1 MKKPFPIA
9 VLISI
14 LFLVLSLAHAQ
25 EPKAGSRGIISVPL
39 ANVHEEPLPKSRLA
53 TQVLMG
59 DEVRILE
66 KRDYRYHIAIPGQDG
81 REGWIQQEA
90 VLIPRD
96 RNLSYLNGSRR
107 KVVIIRAK
115 TEARILDKTGDHNVP
130 LYAGTQ
136 LPVIEQTDSGCK
148 VQFPDRTLAIIE
160 TKDVMPV
167 KTSDPIMND
176 TTPEELVKTARQFVG
191 ASYHA
196 GGLTSQ
202 GMDTD
207 GLISIVYRVHGM
219 ALGTDRSSF
228 KTHAERV
235 DKKDIQAGDILVF
248 FGESDG
254 LALGNGRFLQAAPKR
269 TVQIAGL
276 GDRRYA
282 NALQYGL
289 RVIGAGPG
297 QNKVPAAMTADELL
311 LAQART
317 ARLPAGKRIAY
328 WAGRFIGTPY
338 DPDPLGL
345 YVRTNRIVADEKVD
359 CMYLTFR
366 SVELAQSSTP
376 FEAINQAL
384 TLRFITTGMQVDGI
398 VTNYDQRYQYG
409 EDMVFS
415 GKWGKNV
422 TAELG
427 AAKTIPGSRGKD
439 TVDILPK
446 STLLTRGLRKNLQDG
461 DIIYWVKDPK
471 KRVVEEIVA
480 HLAIVHIKGG
490 KPYLIHAAGDK
501 DRADRPGGGVVKEVP
516 FAQYVQNMRFIGAFV
531 TRFEE

>member
-254 LALGNGRFLQAAPKR
+254 LALGNGRFLQATRKR
-269 TVQIAGL
+269 TVQAAGL

-289 RVIGAGPG
+289 RVIGAEPG

-366 SVELAQSSTP
+366 SVELARSSLP

-439 TVDILPK
+439 TVDTLPK

>member
-1 MKKPFPIA
+1 MKKHFPIA
-9 VLISI
+9 VLICI
-14 LFLVLSLAHAQ
+14 TFLVLSIAHAQ

-39 ANVHEEPLPKSRLA
+39 ANVHEEPQPKSRLA

-66 KRDYRYHIAIPGQDG
+66 KRDYRYHIAIPGQDD

-96 RNLSYLNGSRR
+96 KNFSNLNGSR
-107 KVVIIRAK
+107 KKIVITRAK
-115 TEARILDKTGDHNVP
+115 TEALILDKTGDHNVP

-136 LPVIEQTDSGCK
+136 LPVIEQTTRGYK
-148 VQFPDRTLAIIE
+148 VQFPDRTLAMIE
-160 TKDVMPV
+160 AAAVMLI
-167 KTSDPIMND
+167 KTSDPVMND
-176 TTPEELVKTARQFVG
+176 TTPEEIVKTAQQFVG
-191 ASYHA
+191 VNHHA

-207 GLISIVYRVHGM
+207 GLIYIVYRIHGI

-228 KTHAERV
+228 KAHAERV

-248 FGESDG
+248 YGESAG
-254 LALGNGRFLQAAPKR
+254 LALGNGRFLQATHKR
-269 TVQIAGL
+269 TVQVAGL
-276 GDRRYA
+276 GDRRHA

-289 RVIGAGPG
+289 RVIGAEPG
-297 QNKVPAAMTADELL
+297 RNKVPAAMTADELL
-311 LAQART
+311 LAQARA
-317 ARLPAGKRIAY
+317 ARLPLNKRIAY
-328 WAGRFIGTPY
+328 WAGRFINTPY

-359 CMYLTFR
+359 CMYHTFR
-366 SVELAQSSTP
+366 SVELARSSTP
-376 FEAINQAL
+376 FEAIEQAL
-384 TLRFITTGMQVDGI
+384 TLRFITTGMQVDGL
-398 VTNYDQRYQYG
+398 VTNYDERYQYG
-409 EDMVFS
+409 EDMVFG

-427 AAKTIPGSRGKD
+427 AVKTIPGSRGKD
-439 TVDILPK
+439 QIDILPK
-446 STLLTRGLRKNLQDG
+446 STLLTRGLQKKLQDG
-461 DIIYWVKDPK
+461 DVLYWVKDPK

-480 HLAIVHIKGG
+480 HLSIVRIKGG
-490 KPYLIHAAGDK
+490 KPFVIHAAGDK
-501 DRADRPGGGVVKEVP
+501 DRVDRSGGGVVKEVP

-531 TRFEE
+531 TRFEQ

>member
-14 LFLVLSLAHAQ
+14 TFLALSLAHAQ
-25 EPKAGSRGIISVPL
+25 AGSRGIISVPL
-39 ANVHEEPLPKSRLA
+39 ANVHEEPRPKSRLA

-66 KRDYRYHIAIPGQDG
+66 KRDYRYHIAIPSQDG

-90 VLIPRD
+90 VLVLRD
-96 RNLSYLNGSRR
+96 QDRASLNNARQ
-107 KVVIIRAK
+107 KIVITRAK
-115 TEARILDKTGDHNVP
+115 AEALILDKTGNHNVP
-130 LYAGTQ
+130 LYAGTR
-136 LPVIEQTDSGCK
+136 LPVIEKGAKDFT
-148 VQFPDRTLAIIE
+148 VQFPDRTRAIIAAA
-160 TKDVMPV
+160 DVMPV
-167 KTSDPIMND
+167 KSSDPIMND
-176 TTPEELVKTARQFVG
+176 TTPEEIAATAKQFIGVN
-191 ASYHA
+191 HHD

-202 GMDTD
+202 GMDAD
-207 GLISIVYRVHGM
+207 GLIHIVYRIHGI

-228 KTHAERV
+228 KTHTTRV

-254 LALGNGRFLQAAPKR
+254 IALGNGRFLQATRKR
-269 TVQIAGL
+269 TVQVAGL
-276 GDRRYA
+276 GDRRNA

-289 RVIGAGPG
+289 RVLGAEPG
-297 QNKVPAAMTADELL
+297 RNKTPAAMTADEILL
-311 LAQART
+311 SQARA
-317 ARLPAGKRIAY
+317 ARLPLNQRIAY

-366 SVELAQSSTP
+366 SVELARSNAP
-376 FEAINQAL
+376 YDAVNQAL
-384 TLRFITTGMQVDGI
+384 TLRFITTGTQADGL

-409 EDMVFS
+409 EDMAFG

-427 AAKTIPGSRGKD
+427 VTKTIPGSRGKEQI
-439 TVDILPK
+439 DILPK
-446 STLLTRGLRKNLQDG
+446 ATLLTQGLRKKLRDG

-480 HLAIVHIKGG
+480 HLAIVRIKGN

-516 FAQYVQNMRFIGAFV
+516 FAAYVQNMRFIGALV
-531 TRFEE
+531 TRFEQ

>member
-1 MKKPFPIA
+1 MPI
-9 VLISI
+9 
-14 LFLVLSLAHAQ
+14 
-25 EPKAGSRGIISVPL
+25 
-39 ANVHEEPLPKSRLA
+39 
-53 TQVLMG
+53 
-59 DEVRILE
+59 
-66 KRDYRYHIAIPGQDG
+66 
-81 REGWIQQEA
+81 
-90 VLIPRD
+90 
-96 RNLSYLNGSRR
+96 
-107 KVVIIRAK
+107 
-115 TEARILDKTGDHNVP
+115 
-130 LYAGTQ
+130 
-136 LPVIEQTDSGCK
+136 
-148 VQFPDRTLAIIE
+148 
-160 TKDVMPV
+160 

-176 TTPEELVKTARQFVG
+176 TTPEEIVKTAQQFVG
-191 ASYHA
+191 VTHHA

-207 GLISIVYRVHGM
+207 GLIYIVYRVHGI

-228 KTHAERV
+228 KAHAARV

-248 FGESDG
+248 SGESDG
-254 LALGNGRFLQAAPKR
+254 LALGNGRFLQATKKR
-269 TVQIAGL
+269 TVQVTGM
-276 GDRRYA
+276 GSH
-282 NALQYGL
+282 ALQYGL
-289 RVIGAGPG
+289 RVIGAEPG
-297 QNKVPAAMTADELL
+297 QNKVPAAMTAEEIL

-317 ARLPAGKRIAY
+317 ARLPLNKRIVY
-328 WAGRFIGTPY
+328 WAGRFVGTPY

-359 CMYLTFR
+359 CMYHAFR

-384 TLRFITTGMQVDGI
+384 TLRFITKGTQADGL

-422 TAELG
+422 TAEIG
-427 AAKTIPGSRGKD
+427 ATKTIPGSRGKD
-439 TVDILPK
+439 QVDILPK
-446 STLLTRGLRKNLQDG
+446 SALLMRGLQKNLQDG
-461 DIIYWVKDPK
+461 DIVYWVKDPK

-480 HLAIVHIKGG
+480 HLSIVHIKGG

-531 TRFEE
+531 TRFEQ

>member
-1 MKKPFPIA
+1 MKKHFPIA

-14 LFLVLSLAHAQ
+14 SLLFLSLAHAQ
-25 EPKAGSRGIISVPL
+25 EPKANGRGIISVPL
-39 ANVHEEPLPKSRLA
+39 ANVHEAPLPKSRLA

-66 KRDYRYHIAIPGQDG
+66 KQDYRYHIAIPSQND

-96 RNLSYLNGSRR
+96 KNHASLNGSR
-107 KVVIIRAK
+107 KKIVITRAK
-115 TEARILDKTGDHNVP
+115 TEALILDKTGDHNVP

-136 LPVIEQTDSGCK
+136 LPVVEQTSKGYK
-148 VQFPDRTLAIIE
+148 VQFPDHTLAIIE
-160 TKDVMPV
+160 AAAVMPV

-176 TTPEELVKTARQFVG
+176 TTTEEIVRTAQQFVG
-191 ASYHA
+191 VNHQA

-207 GLISIVYRVHGM
+207 GLIYLVYRIHGI
-219 ALGTDRSSF
+219 ALGTDRAAF
-228 KTHAERV
+228 KAHAERV

-248 FGESDG
+248 SGENHG
-254 LALGNGRFLQAAPKR
+254 FALGSGRFLQATKKR
-269 TVQIAGL
+269 TIQAAGM
-276 GDRRYA
+276 GSQ
-282 NALQYGL
+282 ALQYGL
-289 RVIGAGPG
+289 RVIGAEPG
-297 QNKVPAAMTADELL
+297 RNKVPAAMTADEIL

-317 ARLPAGKRIAY
+317 ARLPLNKRIVY

-359 CMYLTFR
+359 CMYHAFR
-366 SVELAQSSTP
+366 SVELAQSGTP

-384 TLRFITTGMQVDGI
+384 TLRFITRGTQVDGL

-415 GKWGKNV
+415 GKFGKNV
-422 TAELG
+422 TADLG
-427 AAKTIPGSRGKD
+427 ATKAIPGSRGRD

-446 STLLTRGLRKNLQDG
+446 STLLMRGLQKNLQDG
-461 DIIYWVKDPK
+461 DLIYWVKDPK
-471 KRVVEEIVA
+471 KRGVEEIVA
-480 HLAIVHIKGG
+480 HLSIVHIKGG

-516 FAQYVQNMRFIGAFV
+516 FATYVQNMRFIGAFV
-531 TRFEE
+531 TRFEQEVIK